1 MWSNDKGVPLAEGL
15 KQLSRAF
22 VHVPRDER
30 SKLDN
35 KTKHCIFLGSEDDE
49 FGYKLWDPNE
59 KKSVRSKDVIF
70 FEDQTIEDFEQKE
83 KTESTTFIP
92 SNSNPRPTPQ
102 LPLMLVNHGGD
113 LQNDDNGGFLNE
125 SLVGDPESANDDID
139 VIPEQV
145 MQKAPDEPQL
155 RRSTRPRQPSTKY
168 SPHERTLVHL
178 IGQHSI
184 PKLSDFGMAR
194 IFRGNETQANTNRV
208 VGTFGYMF
216 PEYAMEGL
224 YSIKSD
230 MFSFGVL
237 VLEIVSGEKNT
248 SFYHSDSLHLL
259 EHAWKLWK
267 YSNKALDLMD
277 PILGDPPSTS
287 MLLRY
292 IKIGLLCVQQIPDD
306 RPTMSDVISMIVKD
320 RVSLPEP

>member
-1 MWSNDKGVPLAEGL
+1 
-15 KQLSRAF
+15 
-22 VHVPRDER
+22 
-30 SKLDN
+30 
-35 KTKHCIFLGSEDDE
+35 
-49 FGYKLWDPNE
+49 
-59 KKSVRSKDVIF
+59 
-70 FEDQTIEDFEQKE
+70 
-83 KTESTTFIP
+83 
-92 SNSNPRPTPQ
+92 
-102 LPLMLVNHGGD
+102 
-113 LQNDDNGGFLNE
+113 
-125 SLVGDPESANDDID
+125 
-139 VIPEQV
+139 
-145 MQKAPDEPQL
+145 
-155 RRSTRPRQPSTKY
+155 
-168 SPHERTLVHL
+168 
-178 IGQHSI
+178 
-184 PKLSDFGMAR
+184 MAR

-208 VGTFGYMF
+208 VGTF
-216 PEYAMEGL
+216 
-224 YSIKSD
+224 
-230 MFSFGVL
+230 FGVL